1 MPKRKSVLPTI
12 MPPRTELD
20 EHVDEI
26 LALGR
31 RSFEDIV
38 EIGRRL
44 VRCRE
49 LLKTQRGWLAWIK
62 TKFGWSRAHADN
74 LIGVYL
80 HRDKL
85 LKFSTL
91 LPISALYLLAKQEP
105 EVHQRLARQVEAGEP
120 VNMRAV
126 RVIVT
131 HHDRVIR
138 SVSYNTT
145 PREPPPSDPVYLPSS
160 RPSDWAADRAIRNLR
175 DLVSAV
181 RAGTTDTERMAAQ
194 VDDYEIGGLIEDLDF
209 LDNLIDELRLALR
222 RGPPLR
228 VVEPGKG

>member
-1 MPKRKSVLPTI
+1 MPKRKPVLPTV

-26 LALGR
+26 LMLGR

-62 TKFGWSRAHADN
+62 TKFGWSRATADN
-74 LIGVYL
+74 MIAVYV

-91 LPISALYLLAKQEP
+91 RLPISALYLLAKQEP

-120 VNMRAV
+120 VTVRAV
-126 RVIVT
+126 KVHIT
-131 HHDRVIR
+131 HVDRVVR
-138 SVSYNTT
+138 SVSYISS
-145 PREPPPSDPVYLPSS
+145 PPEVRGP
-160 RPSDWAADRAIRNLR
+160 RPSNARIAADSFVGRLTSLAK
-175 DLVSAV
+175 VV
-181 RAGTTDTERMAAQ
+181 P
-194 VDDYEIGGLIEDLDF
+194 DLDVAEVATAVEHYEGADMATRAMMDF
-209 LDNLIDELRLALR
+209 LQELGRRLSQGA
-222 RGPPLR
+222 PL
-228 VVEPGKG
+228 ELEADSSETKH